1 MPRKYTKKKGR
12 KKIKRGGTEPE
23 PEPEPEPEQYDT
35 DAARSLKLLE
45 NIDTPINYIHEAGL
59 LDMISQQVGP
69 ARYQLELKEQ
79 QITDEMIK
87 KITTNDDL
95 STLINKFYPGG
106 YETNTIL
113 TSIIQNWGRNKY
125 KKPAFKYIYENIE
138 IPEIVKTLY
147 IYVIETEIVYDI
159 PFTDSINWI
168 ECFILILMSE
178 DGLDTFVEFIRELED
193 NTNPLKNK
201 DYYNDPYWARLVGM
215 QMEDNYIK
223 RYTGVQ
229 KEKFLQI
236 FLSHF
241 RFNR

>member
-1 MPRKYTKKKGR
+1 
-12 KKIKRGGTEPE
+12 
-23 PEPEPEPEQYDT
+23 
-35 DAARSLKLLE
+35 
-45 NIDTPINYIHEAGL
+45 
-59 LDMISQQVGP
+59 MISQQVGP

-147 IYVIETEIVYDI
+147 ICNRNR
-159 PFTDSINWI
+159 DS
-168 ECFILILMSE
+168 L
-178 DGLDTFVEFIRELED
+178 
-193 NTNPLKNK
+193 
-201 DYYNDPYWARLVGM
+201 
-215 QMEDNYIK
+215 
-223 RYTGVQ
+223 
-229 KEKFLQI
+229 
-236 FLSHF
+236 
-241 RFNR
+241 